1 MIPIKLH
8 TENFDGEAKKV
19 GEVTIGNETIPV
31 FEFSV
36 KVVEQKREVVFDYDG
51 FRYQYN
57 EAGRYG
63 KGKYEQKFLDMA
75 QKLQDEIE
83 KLKPVALAFIYS
95 NINRYSFYDVNL
107 AGRDSDNPI
116 KGFLQTWNLPI
127 TANFSAE
134 WLTWV
139 ETSAIA
145 DKVEKNESFQT
156 EFEKWALFKFLQLV
170 FGDRFL
176 SAPPYRYGSEAKEWI
191 KIGIGNG
198 HMKIGN
204 LEEHYI
210 HYKDVIEY
218 SLPDYD
224 CELGF
229 LDVRGSQLSEEDLKL
244 LYEVLMRKRPP
255 RDFYKNIFE
264 LTDEVD

>member
-19 GEVTIGNETIPV
+19 GEVAIGNETIPV

-36 KVVEQKREVVFDYDG
+36 KVVEKKRDVVFDYDG

-63 KGKYEQKFLDMA
+63 KGKYEQKFLNMA

-83 KLKPVALAFIYS
+83 KLKPVALTFIYS

-107 AGRDSDNPI
+107 AGRDSDNPL

-127 TANFSAE
+127 SPRFGAE
-134 WLTWV
+134 WLTWI
-139 ETSAIA
+139 ETAAVA
-145 DKVEKNESFQT
+145 DKIEKNESFQT
-156 EFEKWALFKFLQLV
+156 AFEKWALAKFLHLV

-176 SAPPYRYGSEAKEWI
+176 SSPPNRYGSEANEGT
-191 KIGIGNG
+191 KIGSGNG
-198 HMKIGN
+198 LMKIGN
-204 LEEHYI
+204 LEEYYI
-210 HYKDVIEY
+210 HYKSDIEY
-218 SLPDYD
+218 SFPDYN

-229 LDVRGSQLSEEDLKL
+229 LDVRGAQLSEKDLEL
-244 LYEVLMRKRPP
+244 LYEVSLGKRPP

-264 LTDEVD
+264 LM